1 MNPELHTASKQ
12 EHIHHSFIR
21 SLCPL
26 LTGHEENLL
35 PMRSAFAS
43 PVVWC
48 GGGGGGGF
56 VGSSSKIKIA
66 HHVQCAQQPRRARIQ
81 ASTIPGGTESSTET
95 ANRARKTPILIRRL
109 RSVLSRISPMGVA
122 FFLMTYM
129 WSFVLFV
136 PMVIAHPFVCLFNR
150 QGRFFHDLIAVSW
163 MRLSLT
169 CAAIKHYVHNSENLP
184 DHGVPVV
191 YVANHCSYIDIY
203 AMSFLRRRVKFV
215 SKAEIFKMPVVGW
228 AMAMA
233 GNVALRRASKRG
245 QIEAYRNMLAVLK
258 HGISLVVFPE
268 GTRSPTGRLQ
278 RFHAGAFRAAKNAG
292 VPVVPVTLDGTRQ
305 MMPADALL
313 PLRFPWNGIHLTV
326 HPPISS
332 EDKSVEE
339 IKELA
344 FKSIDSALE
353 PALQSRQRDQ
363 INSSSNSNQQ

>member
-1 MNPELHTASKQ
+1 MH
-12 EHIHHSFIR
+12 
-21 SLCPL
+21 C
-26 LTGHEENLL
+26 
-35 PMRSAFAS
+35 AFAF
-43 PVVWC
+43 PIALNGR
-48 GGGGGGGF
+48 GGGNRF
-56 VGSSSKIKIA
+56 VGDGCSHQIEIA
-66 HHVQCAQQPRRARIQ
+66 HHVQSAQQSRRVIIQ
-81 ASTIPGGTESSTET
+81 ASTFPGGSESSAEAT
-95 ANRARKTPILIRRL
+95 NRVRKRPILIRRI
-109 RSVLSRISPMGVA
+109 RSVLSRISPMGIA

-129 WSFVLFV
+129 WSFVLFM

-169 CAAIKHYVHNSENLP
+169 CAAIKHYVHNSHNLP
-184 DHGVPVV
+184 ARGVPVV

-245 QIEAYRNMLAVLK
+245 QIEAYRNMVAVLK

-332 EDKSVEE
+332 VDKTVDE

-353 PALQSRQRDQ
+353 PALQSRPHDQ
-363 INSSSNSNQQ
+363 INISSDLKHQ